1 MIALIYDCYG
11 RDTEIKIRES
21 EVRFLIVKVLSGDE
35 VVTAYYED
43 GKREDFDSSISR
55 VINHFEGE
63 YFVDKKDIEAWAKFN
78 FKSEERDDYSDERLK
93 AYEG

>member
-11 RDTEIKIRES
+11 RATEIKIRES

-43 GKREDFDSSISR
+43 GKREDFDSSYNR
-55 VINHFEGE
+55 VIN
-63 YFVDKKDIEAWAKFN
+63 YFDGDYSVDKKDIEAWAKFN
-78 FKSEERDDYSDERLK
+78 FKSKKSDNA
-93 AYEG
+93 AYNAPNCG